1 LFAALT
7 LKAASTKKA
16 RALRPGAG
24 MPAYAPTA
32 KERKIVEKA
41 AGFGLPHDKICQLIV
56 SERTGKPIGL
66 YTTRFTATTPR
77 GGDAIYPA
85 PAQSIPATRY
95 RRICRCRRF
104 VKEITRRGLAR
115 QYNLTPSHS
124 LVEPDHGP
132 FNR

>member
-7 LKAASTKKA
+7 LKTASTKKA

-66 YTTRFTATTPR
+66 YNNAVHSNNPAGWGCDLSRPCAIHSC
-77 GGDAIYPA
+77 DA
-85 PAQSIPATRY
+85 
-95 RRICRCRRF
+95 
-104 VKEITRRGLAR
+104 
-115 QYNLTPSHS
+115 LTPNLS
-124 LVEPDHGP
+124 LSAICEGDHTSRARPAVQSDAVAFISGAGSWP
-132 FNR
+132 I

>member
-1 LFAALT
+1 MRRS
-7 LKAASTKKA
+7 KIPSIK
-16 RALRPGAG
+16 RPALRA

-66 YTTRFTATTPR
+66 YTTRFAATTPR

-124 LVEPDHGP
+124 LVEPDHGA

>member
-1 LFAALT
+1 MIVRCADAENRVN
-7 LKAASTKKA
+7 KKA

-66 YTTRFTATTPR
+66 NTTR

-95 RRICRCRRF
+95 HRICRCRRF

-124 LVEPDHGP
+124 LVEP
-132 FNR
+132 

>member
-1 LFAALT
+1 MIVRCADAENRVNKKKHARCAPAPACRPTHPPPKNARLSRRRL
-7 LKAASTKKA
+7 AS
-16 RALRPGAG
+16 
-24 MPAYAPTA
+24 AYRTT
-32 KERKIVEKA
+32 
-41 AGFGLPHDKICQLIV
+41 KICQLIV
-56 SERTGKPIGL
+56 SERTGKPIG
-66 YTTRFTATTPR
+66 TATTPR

-85 PAQSIPATRY
+85 PAQSIPARRY